1 MSENKEEEVF
11 DKKTKNILSTT
22 LTKVVQ
28 GVTGVLTSD
37 KNDLILSL
45 SHIFQKIRGG
55 QFLSVLLDEWNRYEA
70 KGKIKEDY
78 QFTEQHKVC
87 LQELLEFLD
96 KDSPDEVRFRVIKQI
111 FLVAAS
117 EEVSDRNSLLPQQF
131 MKIARSLSSGE
142 VVLLKTTWVI
152 ANEKIGLDKNNK
164 DNHATE
170 WIANITKRSGLQF
183 TQLVEIHEKGLM
195 DKRLLTIRQLGDSSG
210 VLPRP
215 YYRLTELGYEFC
227 NFIEKYDE

>member
-142 VVLLKTTWVI
+142 VVMLKTIWQI
-152 ANEKIGLDKNNK
+152 ANNNESKGKIGKSQSD
-164 DNHATE
+164 
-170 WIANITKRSGLQF
+170 WIKTVADSSGLYYKE
-183 TQLVEIHEKGLM
+183 LVRIHEKGLM
-195 DKRLLTIRQLGDSSG
+195 DKKLLILMDTFIRATEEQRS
-210 VLPRP
+210 RN
-215 YYRLTELGYEFC
+215 YRLTELGYEFC